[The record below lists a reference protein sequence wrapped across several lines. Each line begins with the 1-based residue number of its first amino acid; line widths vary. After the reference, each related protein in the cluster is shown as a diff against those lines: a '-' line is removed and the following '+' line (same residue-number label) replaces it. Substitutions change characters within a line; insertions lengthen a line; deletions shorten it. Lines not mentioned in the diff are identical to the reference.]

1 MCICE
6 TYAFQP
12 NLIYLRFFL
21 NMIKLQKQILST
33 FQILK
38 DLKHQSFNS
47 STNLLLTLKIFKDL
61 RHYLFNI
68 YFIILII

>member
-1 MCICE
+1 
-6 TYAFQP
+6 
-12 NLIYLRFFL
+12 
-21 NMIKLQKQILST
+21 MIKLQKQILST